1 MALSLSG
8 KLVNKLQEEG
18 RMRLLQ
24 AWMMEQVV
32 EVMEVNLLLDE
43 VVVPVLGDGV
53 VGDQVLRL

>member
-1 MALSLSG
+1 MALFLSG

-32 EVMEVNLLLDE
+32 EVNLLLDK
-43 VVVPVLGDGV
+43 VVVLVLGDGV